1 MQKSYLS
8 RGSRRKKIS
17 WTLVILFLIV
27 LNLRV
32 VPRAVDAAPLL
43 PTIYHG
49 QSVAH
54 VPSLLIMWIDINL
67 TTQKLSAYNVGGL
80 VLSTPI
86 SSGKRGFAT
95 IQGKFQVT
103 RKVLSQRL
111 AGRLH
116 GEIWD
121 IPNVPFIMYFSG
133 SFAIHGA
140 YWHNDFGHPVSHG
153 CVNVPVNYGALLYS
167 WTPIGTTVVIHK

>member
-1 MQKSYLS
+1 
-8 RGSRRKKIS
+8 
-17 WTLVILFLIV
+17 
-27 LNLRV
+27 
-32 VPRAVDAAPLL
+32 
-43 PTIYHG
+43 
-49 QSVAH
+49 
-54 VPSLLIMWIDINL
+54 MWIDINL